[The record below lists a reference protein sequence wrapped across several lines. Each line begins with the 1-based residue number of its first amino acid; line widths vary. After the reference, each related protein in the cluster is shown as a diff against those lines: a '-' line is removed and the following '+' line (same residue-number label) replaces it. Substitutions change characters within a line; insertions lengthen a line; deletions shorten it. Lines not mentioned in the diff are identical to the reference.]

1 MKMYGEYYIC
11 QQINA
16 DLKGKN
22 IILLDE
28 LVSSGRIMNETI
40 NYLVNK
46 KRVNYIYPD
55 CLSLSKKSLQ

>member
-16 DLKGKN
+16 GLKGKN

-28 LVSSGRIMNETI
+28 LVSSGRTMNEAI
-40 NYLVNK
+40 NYIVNK
-46 KRVNYIYPD
+46 KTRKLYI
-55 CLSLSKKSLQ
+55 S